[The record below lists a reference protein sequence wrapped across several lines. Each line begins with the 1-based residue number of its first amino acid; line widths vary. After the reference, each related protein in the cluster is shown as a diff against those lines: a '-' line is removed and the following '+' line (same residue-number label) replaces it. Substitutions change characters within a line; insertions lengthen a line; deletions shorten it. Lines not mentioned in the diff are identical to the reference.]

1 MKQLSGLKPTLKPT
15 LDQVRD
21 RFETWRRGKK
31 PHSRIPK
38 CLWKAAV
45 EVCVDNPI
53 WQVSRALHLNYN
65 ELKRRAVDSG
75 QSQNNG
81 NDPKEN
87 FIELS
92 LGVKEQQLTT
102 WTVELESASGAK
114 LKMTF
119 AGNCRDFDPVQL
131 TESFWRQGS

>member
-1 MKQLSGLKPTLKPT
+1 MKQLCDSKPTPRPT
-15 LDQVRD
+15 LEEVGK
-21 RFETWRRGKK
+21 RFETWRQGRK

-45 EVCVDNPI
+45 EVCEDNPL
-53 WQVSRALHLNYN
+53 WQVARALRLNYN

-75 QSQNNG
+75 QLQNNG

-92 LGVKEQQLTT
+92 LGVKEQPLTT
-102 WTVELESASGAK
+102 CTVELESESGAK

-119 AGNCRDFDPVQL
+119 AGNCRDFDPLQL
-131 TESFWRQGS
+131 TEAFWRRGS

>member
-1 MKQLSGLKPTLKPT
+1 MKQLSDSKPTPKPTLE
-15 LDQVRD
+15 QVGN

-53 WQVSRALHLNYN
+53 WQVSRALRLNYN
-65 ELKRRAVDSG
+65 ELKQRVADSG
-75 QSQNNG
+75 HLGDNG
-81 NDPKEN
+81 KEPN
-87 FIELS
+87 GKFIEFS
-92 LGVKEQQLTT
+92 LGVKEQQPATC
-102 WTVELESASGAK
+102 TVELESASGAK

-119 AGNCRDFDPVQL
+119 AGNCRDFDPLQL
-131 TESFWRQGS
+131 TEAFWRRGS